1 MFVIAFVLMDKKVD
15 LRLLFEFLMEIS
27 NQLEKEKDLENNFI
41 VIQNFIRENMYKS
54 FSTQQAL

>member
-1 MFVIAFVLMDKKVD
+1 M
-15 LRLLFEFLMEIS
+15 LFEFLMEIS